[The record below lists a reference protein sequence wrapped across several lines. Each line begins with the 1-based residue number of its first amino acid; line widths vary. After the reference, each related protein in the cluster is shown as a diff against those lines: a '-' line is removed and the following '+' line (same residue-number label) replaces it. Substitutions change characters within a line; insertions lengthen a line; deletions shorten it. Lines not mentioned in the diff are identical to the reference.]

1 MIPKSGTRFSDKVM
15 RNQNNRAAKPLLV
28 LFGLCVSAG
37 PALAQEPAG
46 CDKFKWPLDKERATL
61 TGSDL
66 PKLASG
72 SRAQWPLP
80 FAATVTLLPF
90 AEVRLPIAPE
100 RAPKSNNTF
109 AGFIEASAPAQK
121 GTYKIT
127 LSSEGWIDVVQSGE
141 RLKSIAATG
150 ATGCDGVR
158 KSVKF
163 ELAKAPFTVQLSGI
177 EANSVGVAISRE

>member
-1 MIPKSGTRFSDKVM
+1 MIPKSGGRVPDKIMWNENTHAV
-15 RNQNNRAAKPLLV
+15 KLLCIV
-28 LFGLCVSAG
+28 FALCVSAL

-61 TGSDL
+61 TGTDL

-72 SRAQWPLP
+72 SRATWPLP
-80 FAATVTLLPF
+80 FATMVTLLPF
-90 AEVRLPIAPE
+90 SEVKFPVAPE
-100 RAPKSNNTF
+100 RAPKSDNTF
-109 AGFIEASAPAQK
+109 AGFVEAPAPAQS

-127 LSSEGWIDVVQSGE
+127 LSSEGWIDVAQNGE
-141 RLKSIAATG
+141 RIKSITATG

-163 ELAKAPFTVQLSGI
+163 QLRAAPFTVQLSGVP
-177 EANSVGVAISRE
+177 ANSIGIAISRE